1 VSKDR
6 RGWVVW
12 LTEIWRLLG
21 LRCVVLLLVAGCS
34 DGDDY
39 RRYGGST
46 MGTYYEVTARC
57 PNQVAGLIETTLHA
71 VNAEMSTYLE
81 DSHLSR
87 FNRAAADEWF
97 PVPQSVVQVVT
108 AAAELSRQSQGA
120 FDVTVGPLVN
130 LWGFGPEESAG
141 IPSVESISAA
151 LAAIG
156 HERLAA
162 RQEPP
167 ALRKSGTL
175 YVDLSAIAKGHG
187 VDRVVQALEGAG
199 CQDMLVDVGG
209 EVRGSGMSPAG
220 RPWRI
225 GVEVPDPGSRGGI
238 QRIVALADAALA
250 TSGDYRNFVEAEGRR
265 YSHTIDPRTGYPV
278 EHDLA
283 SVTVLHESAM
293 WADGYATVLS
303 VLGPQAGMTFA
314 ETHGLAALFVVRR
327 AEGFQERYTSGFAT
341 VLLDN

>member
-1 VSKDR
+1 MSKDR
-6 RGWVVW
+6 RGRVDW
-12 LTEIWRLLG
+12 LTDFRRPLRLGGVL
-21 LRCVVLLLVAGCS
+21 LLLVAGCS
-34 DGDDY
+34 DGDEY
-39 RRYGGST
+39 QRYGGST

-57 PNQVAGLIETTLHA
+57 PDDVAGVIEATLQA
-71 VNAEMSTYLE
+71 VNAEMSTYLA

-87 FNRAAADEWF
+87 FNRAGAGQWF
-97 PVPQSVVQVVT
+97 AVPATVVQVVT
-108 AAAELSRQSQGA
+108 AAAELSRQSDGA

-130 LWGFGPEESAG
+130 LWGFGPEEAAG
-141 IPSVESISAA
+141 IPAAESIAAA
-151 LAAIG
+151 LADIG
-156 HERLAA
+156 HERLTA
-162 RQEPP
+162 RHQPP

-187 VDRVVQALEGAG
+187 VDRVVEDLRAAG

-220 RPWRI
+220 RRWRI

-238 QRIVALADAALA
+238 QRIVSLAEAALA
-250 TSGDYRNFVEAEGRR
+250 TSGDYRNFVEIEGRR

-303 VLGPQAGMTFA
+303 VLGPEAGMEFA
-314 ETHGLAALFVVRR
+314 ETHGLAALFVVRE
-327 AEGFQERYTSGFAT
+327 AEGFQERYTPGFADAF
-341 VLLDN
+341 LDQ